1 MKKIVVSNQATS
13 EFDHLMNMYGFH
25 KCGVN
30 KYEQEFKD
38 DTIKGQCILIIHIKS
53 SKFTVFKLNETSS
66 GLRSKKERNFDNVL
80 DLISYLDIIWEQ
92 YMKDDIFSSSY
103 MFESSKRQSIVAAIN
118 TRNLT
123 KNLVRVRSS
132 NVWAYAINI
141 RDRKDKTGDVIA
153 QFKGKN
159 GGPGDIYIYYDVP
172 VNLYRRWVGAP
183 SKGHFFWQYIRNNFQ
198 YSKLTGN
205 KRGVLKNAVNRR

>member
-1 MKKIVVSNQATS
+1 MKKVANKVPI
-13 EFDHLMNMYGFH
+13 EFEHLMSMYGFD
-25 KCGVN
+25 KCDN
-30 KYEQEFKD
+30 CNYAQEFKNSN
-38 DTIKGQCILIIHIKS
+38 IKGTCTFIIQVKS
-53 SKFTVFKLNETSS
+53 NKFIVKKHCQTMSGITV
-66 GLRSKKERNFDNVL
+66 RQKEVFNNVL
-80 DLISYLDIIWEQ
+80 DLISYLDVINDEYNQ
-92 YMKDDIFSSSY
+92 KDSIFNASY

-205 KRGVLKNAVNRR
+205 KRGVLPNAINRR